1 MKLRFRQ
8 IHLDFHTSEH
18 IRDVG
23 KDFSRENFQK
33 ALTVGHVDS
42 ITVFSK
48 CHHGLTYHDTKV
60 GVKHPYL
67 VKPLLPLMIEAARE
81 INVNTPVYLSAG
93 LDEMMS
99 QRHPEWRVQWKG
111 NAYNPFAA
119 GYKCL
124 CFNTPY
130 LDYLCAQID
139 EVLTM
144 FKTNGLFLD
153 IIAMRKCYC
162 PTCIAGMLAEGL
174 DPENDEHVN
183 DYQMRVLMK
192 YYEKTTATVRKHGK
206 DIPLFHNS
214 GHISRGDKRIIPFQT
229 HLELESL
236 PTGGWGYDHFPLS
249 ARYAIT
255 TGMEFLGM
263 TGKFH
268 TTWGEFGGYKH
279 PNALRYEAAAMT
291 ANGAKCSVG
300 DQLHPSGAMDMDT
313 YECIGAAYKE
323 VKANEEYCD
332 TVSTAST
339 VAVLSVES
347 LGKGISHHSATP
359 FADEGAVRALL
370 ESHVMF
376 DVIDTAADLSKYKVL
391 ILPDAV
397 VLDDTLAEKVNSFMK
412 AGGMAIA
419 SGTSGMDS
427 DKKKFLIATKL
438 SVKGESPWTND
449 YIAVRDA
456 LADDMVK
463 SPFVTYAKAQMTDPK
478 GAEVLADAW
487 QPYFNRTYA
496 HFCSHQHTP
505 YEKKADYPAVVRDG
519 NLIYFA
525 HPIFSMYRT
534 TGQRLYRMLIRNALR
549 LAGAMTVESTLPS
562 TARISFMEQKGRH
575 ILHVLN
581 GAPVK
586 RGGEGEGRLAKA
598 IEVIEE
604 IVPLHDVRMTLAVGK
619 AVTRVRTADGKTV
632 AFTADKGKIT
642 FTLPVVEHHAIMI
655 IE

>member
-8 IHLDFHTSEH
+8 VHLDFHTSEL

-23 KDFSRENFQK
+23 KDFSKENFQK
-33 ALTVGHVDS
+33 ALKAGHVNS

-48 CHHGLTYHDTKV
+48 CHHGLSYHDTTV

-67 VKPLLPLMIEAARE
+67 AKPLLPLMIDAARE
-81 INVNTPVYLSAG
+81 IDVNTPVYLSAG

-99 QRHPEWRVQWKG
+99 QRHPEWRVQWK
-111 NAYNPFAA
+111 NATYNPFQA
-119 GYKCL
+119 GYKCM

-144 FKTNGLFLD
+144 FKTNGIFLD
-153 IIAMRKCYC
+153 IISMRKCYC
-162 PTCIAGMLAEGL
+162 ETCVRGMLAEGL
-174 DPENDEHVN
+174 DPENDDQVN

-192 YYEKTTATVRKHGK
+192 YYEKTTAAVRKHGK

-249 ARYAIT
+249 ARYAMM

-323 VKANEEYCD
+323 VEANEKFCD
-332 TVSTAST
+332 DVTTAST

-347 LGKGISHHSATP
+347 LGTGIAHHNATP

-370 ESHVMF
+370 ECHVMF
-376 DVIDTAADLSKYKVL
+376 DVIDTGADLSKYTLL
-391 ILPDAV
+391 ILPDDVILTDA
-397 VLDDTLAEKVNSFMK
+397 LADKVNRFMK
-412 AGGMAIA
+412 NGGKVIA
-419 SGTSGMDS
+419 SGKSGMDAE
-427 DKKKFLIATKL
+427 KKKFLLSTKL
-438 SVKGESPWTND
+438 SVRGESPWTND
-449 YIAVRDA
+449 YIRVCDA
-456 LADDMVK
+456 LSADTVK
-463 SPFVTYAKAQMTDPK
+463 NPFVTYAKAQMVNAGGTEIL
-478 GAEVLADAW
+478 AEAW

-549 LAGAMTVESTLPS
+549 LAGGMTVESTLPS
-562 TARISFMEQKGRH
+562 TARISFMKQKDRH

-581 GAPVK
+581 GVPVK

-604 IVPLHDVRMTLAVGK
+604 IVPLRDVRITLAAGNT
-619 AVTRVRTADGKTV
+619 VTRVSMSDGTAI
-632 AFTADKGKIT
+632 AFTADKGTIT
-642 FTLPVVEHHAIMI
+642 FTLPIVEHHAIVI